1 MKPAPSFPAW
11 CPGSAAFLSPHFGQ
25 YTIERNKYLIQDSGS
40 LGGGGGDHA
49 RDGAQGLL
57 WLSRVFFLSCWQVHR
72 CSLCHSTPLQELLYF
87 IIYFLKACP
96 PIKVHLLQ

>member
-40 LGGGGGDHA
+40 LGGWGWRSRSGWSTGFA
-49 RDGAQGLL
+49 LAQSRFLPKLL
-57 WLSRVFFLSCWQVHR
+57 AGTQMFLVSFHPLTGITVFH
-72 CSLCHSTPLQELLYF
+72 
-87 IIYFLKACP
+87 
-96 PIKVHLLQ
+96 HLFS